1 MFKRIETSSKEG
13 MVSLDHDLKRLYDAK
28 IVAKEVAQAHM
39 NNPELLEKFRI
50 L

>member
-1 MFKRIETSSKEG
+1 ME
-13 MVSLDHDLKRLYDAK
+13 SLDHNLKDLYDKK
-28 IVAKEVAQAHM
+28 IIAKEVAQAHM